1 MRILL
6 AEDRASLR
14 TVLAETL
21 TRAGYQVVEAAEGRA
36 AMALVEEG
44 GFDLA
49 LFDLKMPVHSGTQ
62 LLLASR
68 ERWLLV
74 PVVLLTAYGS
84 VEVAVSAMKSGAFD
98 FLSKPIDTD
107 HLLIVVERALDASRQ
122 ERRQESLETELGR
135 SPIFQGIVGGS
146 DALRKVQEEAAKIAR
161 TDTTCLILGET
172 GVGKELF
179 ARAIHDGGPRRDE
192 PFVAVNCA
200 AIPATLLENELF
212 GHEKGAYTGAH
223 ESRMGRFELA
233 HRGTIFLDEIGEM
246 GPELQA
252 KLLRVLEEKRFTRV
266 GGARPVIV
274 DVRVLCATNRELS
287 ELIRAKLFREDLYYR
302 LSAFPIRI
310 PPLRE
315 RREDIPLLAAHFV
328 NHFRQELARP
338 SLRLVPEAE
347 DWLVSQ
353 PWPGNVREL
362 MNRIERAAILAEAD
376 GAITSAILAGGGGG
390 APPSV
395 GVPEFSSLQDPEEW
409 LREEERWRAV
419 EILRRCGGDRRRAA
433 RILGLTPVRMNE
445 LLAPQGQVEP

>member
-14 TVLAETL
+14 MVLAETL

-68 ERWLLV
+68 ERWPLV

-315 RREDIPLLAAHFV
+315 RREDIPPLAAHFV

-376 GAITSAILAGGGGG
+376 GAITPAILAGGGGG
-390 APPSV
+390 TSPSV